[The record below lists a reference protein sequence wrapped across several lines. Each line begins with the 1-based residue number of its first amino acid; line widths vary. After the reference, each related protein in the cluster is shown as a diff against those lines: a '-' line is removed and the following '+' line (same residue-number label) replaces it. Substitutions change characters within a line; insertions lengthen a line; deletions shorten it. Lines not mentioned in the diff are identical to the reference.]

1 VDGSKMLTLRS
12 NVLLRNETSLI
23 LDVQVQRWNKTVHD
37 ELKSMA
43 PMTSQAVPIWPSK
56 TRANSVW
63 FRPAGLT
70 GKAQLHELLT
80 AKESE
85 CGWSETGIKCFEQVS
100 INHYLKCPAVSAEA
114 QPCYLAVNLQVQT
127 KPHAKYVSACVL
139 AWCTLSVRMLGL
151 DSSEFTG
158 KEARETM

>member
-1 VDGSKMLTLRS
+1 MLTLRS

-23 LDVQVQRWNKTVHD
+23 LDVQVQRWNKTVHN

-70 GKAQLHELLT
+70 GKAQLSELLT

-100 INHYLKCPAVSAEA
+100 TSHYLKCPAVSAEA
-114 QPCYLAVNLQVQT
+114 QPCYLAVNLQVHT
-127 KPHAKYVSACVL
+127 KPNAKYATL
-139 AWCTLSVRMLGL
+139 APQVWGR
-151 DSSEFTG
+151 
-158 KEARETM
+158 RH